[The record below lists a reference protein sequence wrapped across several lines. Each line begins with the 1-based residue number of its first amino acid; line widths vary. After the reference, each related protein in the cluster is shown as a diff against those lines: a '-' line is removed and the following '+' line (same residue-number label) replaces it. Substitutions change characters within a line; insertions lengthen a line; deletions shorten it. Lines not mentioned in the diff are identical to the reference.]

1 MIDPSLNS
9 YRDRVLAWVERIPL
23 GKVATYGQIAA
34 LAGKPRAPRQVGQ
47 ILAGIPDPDA
57 LPWQRVINAKG
68 EISTYRRGVGELQ
81 RAMLESEGICFDPQG
96 RCDLRTYLWQP
107 ETDPLEA

>member
-1 MIDPSLNS
+1 MLEPNLKS
-9 YRDRVLAWVERIPL
+9 YRERVLDWVQRIPL

-47 ILAGIPDPDA
+47 ILAGVPAPDQV
-57 LPWQRVINAKG
+57 PWQRVINTKG

-81 RAMLESEGICFDPQG
+81 RAMLESEGICFDSDG
-96 RCDLRTYLWQP
+96 RCDLGKYLWQP
-107 ETDPLEA
+107 ELIERD